1 MRRYKQYLPENYNDL
16 IFIIVS
22 LNIYKSMKK
31 ILTSSLVRLG
41 KRKE

>member
-1 MRRYKQYLPENYNDL
+1 M

-31 ILTSSLVRLG
+31 ILASSLVRVG
-41 KRKE
+41 IRKEFKNEKTT